1 MANCSIHFV
10 QQSTHEYFLCYTSA
24 YDKDQPF
31 STGRHQMPNLKEL
44 TLYVIM
50 ILLLLSGCTQVVTA
64 PISIAGSAV
73 SATIDITGS
82 AVGAV
87 VGSDDEESK
96 ED

>member
-1 MANCSIHFV
+1 
-10 QQSTHEYFLCYTSA
+10 
-24 YDKDQPF
+24 
-31 STGRHQMPNLKEL
+31 MPSLKKS
-44 TLYVIM
+44 TLYSIM
-50 ILLLLSGCTQVVTA
+50 ILVLLSGCTQVVTA

-87 VGSDDEESK
+87 VGSDDEDE